1 MREVKEKSPLK
12 ERVGET
18 LKSAPRTASRR
29 GTDAS
34 FQQFRQELR
43 EAAQDGQPEDRYESG
58 KITDTA
64 DHAVRQVSHLAE
76 KAVHKLPKTK
86 SESEART
93 KSVPQHEQP
102 RHPLQPT
109 AAPRE
114 YPLQS
119 QPQGNQSVRESASP
133 IREKPVPPANAQ
145 QPKTREYTPDAK
157 ASVSPSQHSTP
168 RIHENVKAVP
178 AETMPSTTEH
188 SVRKSVSP
196 IKEKPVPPAN
206 APQPKMR
213 EHAPDAKAP
222 VSSSQHATLR
232 IHEKTQNV
240 SAEITPTP
248 TGSAEKHTAAPFEQ
262 SAHHLQMERSAHEQ
276 AFPIKEKPVPPANTP
291 QPKMRE
297 HTPTADAP
305 VHLPQHP
312 ASQIYERPQNVYQLQ
327 TNRSVRELETS
338 VREKPSAS
346 SLREIP
352 AALKPDTT
360 QFALPEIKTKEYIQK
375 KRKKQNLVKEETSS
389 IGNSAADS
397 ETFSPVIR
405 TRETVREQ
413 QKLHVSHRTEPEQPV
428 MPQIRTRKPHPVS
441 LPDNVETAKPD
452 APQPPLPDIKSKQKY
467 IAVQKPA
474 QVTPVQANPQ
484 QAAQKM
490 IQGDMKLC
498 KPLFANE
505 TAPLP
510 TGKNAAPAKPVRVQ
524 KQVRPAVVRKQKIKT
539 ASKAKIKS
547 ATSAGKALPS
557 KASAAAPKQAA
568 TVIRKGQVLRDTAIK
583 TAKVAK
589 EAGRKVLRAIVAA
602 AEKLAAAIGAGG
614 AAAVSVVV
622 VILLVGMLFASP
634 LGILFAGED
643 TGTEIKIPGA
653 VATLNGEFTDE
664 IYRIMEEHPYD
675 ELDMQEGM
683 EAVMLQNWRNVLAV
697 YAVKVSTDEEHGLD
711 VMTMDE
717 EKLQLLREIFFDA
730 NKLEYELTIR
740 TVDGERITTLHIS
753 VQIKDAMQM
762 ADEYSFTAQQR
773 EMLEELLKPDYDDI
787 FLSLI
792 GNYQPDGTPIGPVDI
807 SDIQGTLPDDLDPL
821 RESIILTAYQL
832 LGKVTYFWGGKS
844 LVLGWDSRWGTPTTV
859 TAPGSGSTGKVL
871 PFGLDCSGFVD
882 WTFYNATNGAY
893 LPGRGGGAASQ
904 HGYCTNIAWSDAL
917 PGDLVFYADDSHVGI
932 VCGYDSV
939 GNLLVIHCSGGQNGV
954 VVTGREGFAVAARP
968 DLFSAKN

>member
-12 ERVGET
+12 ERTVKT
-18 LKSAPRTASRR
+18 LKFAPQTAFRR

-34 FQQFRQELR
+34 FQQLRQELR

-64 DHAVRQVSHLAE
+64 DHAVREVRHLAE

-86 SESEART
+86 SEPWQEVGT
-93 KSVPQHEQP
+93 GSVLQHEQP
-102 RHPLQPT
+102 RQPQQPT
-109 AAPRE
+109 AAPKE
-114 YPLQS
+114 YPPAS
-119 QPQGNQSVRESASP
+119 AQPSYPPQVKQSVQEPTSP
-133 IREKPVPPANAQ
+133 IREKPVSPANVQ

-168 RIHENVKAVP
+168 RIHENVKAIP

-188 SVRKSVSP
+188 SVRESVSP
-196 IKEKPVPPAN
+196 IKEKPALPVN

-213 EHAPDAKAP
+213 EYAPNADVP
-222 VSSSQHATLR
+222 VHRPQHPDSR
-232 IHEKTQNV
+232 IHE
-240 SAEITPTP
+240 
-248 TGSAEKHTAAPFEQ
+248 G
-262 SAHHLQMERSAHEQ
+262 
-276 AFPIKEKPVPPANTP
+276 P
-291 QPKMRE
+291 QP
-297 HTPTADAP
+297 
-305 VHLPQHP
+305 VHQP
-312 ASQIYERPQNVYQLQ
+312 Q

-338 VREKPSAS
+338 VREKPAGKARPAEQRSIGQAPASTEPSAPATAPTVQPSARTLPREKTPVS
-346 SLREIP
+346 SLHEQP
-352 AALKPDTT
+352 VTPKTDTT
-360 QFALPEIKTKEYIQK
+360 QFALPAIKTKEYIRK
-375 KRKKQNLVKEETSS
+375 KRQKQNFLKEESS
-389 IGNSAADS
+389 GIENTITDS

-413 QKLHVSHRTEPEQPV
+413 QKLHVSHSTEPEQSAL
-428 MPQIRTRKPHPVS
+428 PQIRTRQPQAASMRANTESVT
-441 LPDNVETAKPD
+441 PDT
-452 APQPPLPDIKSKQKY
+452 PQTLLPDIKSKRKY
-467 IAVQKPA
+467 IAAQQPT

-484 QAAQKM
+484 QAAREM
-490 IQGDMKLC
+490 IQGDIKLC

-539 ASKAKIKS
+539 APKAKIKS
-547 ATSAGKALPS
+547 ATSAGKALPC

-602 AEKLAAAIGAGG
+602 AEKLAAAIGTGG

-643 TGTEIKIPGA
+643 TGTEIKIPDA

-683 EAVMLQNWRNVLAV
+683 EAAMLQNWRNVLAV
-697 YAVKVSTDEEHGLD
+697 YAVKVSTDEEHSLD

-730 NKLEYELTIR
+730 NKLEYELTTR

-762 ADEYSFTAQQR
+762 ANEYGFTAQQR

-792 GNYQPDGTPIGPVDI
+792 GDYQPDGMPIGPVDI

-821 RESIILTAYQL
+821 RESIVLTAYQL

-882 WTFYNATNGAY
+882 WTFYNATSGAY

-968 DLFSAKN
+968 DLFTD

>member
-12 ERVGET
+12 DRAAET
-18 LKSAPRTASRR
+18 LKSAPQTAFRR

-34 FQQFRQELR
+34 FEQLRQELR
-43 EAAQDGQPEDRYESG
+43 DAAQDGQPEDRYESG

-64 DHAVRQVSHLAE
+64 DHAVQEVRHLAE
-76 KAVHKLPKTK
+76 KAAHRLPKTK
-86 SESEART
+86 SEPQREART
-93 KSVPQHEQP
+93 ESVPQHEQP

-109 AAPRE
+109 AAPRD
-114 YPLQS
+114 YPPQS
-119 QPQGNQSVRESASP
+119 QSQGNQSVRESASP
-133 IREKPVPPANAQ
+133 IREKPVSPVNVQ

-168 RIHENVKAVP
+168 LIHENVKAVP

-206 APQPKMR
+206 APQPKIR
-213 EHAPDAKAP
+213 EHAPDADVP
-222 VSSSQHATLR
+222 VHRPQHPDSR
-232 IHEKTQNV
+232 IHE
-240 SAEITPTP
+240 
-248 TGSAEKHTAAPFEQ
+248 G
-262 SAHHLQMERSAHEQ
+262 
-276 AFPIKEKPVPPANTP
+276 P
-291 QPKMRE
+291 QP
-297 HTPTADAP
+297 
-305 VHLPQHP
+305 VHQP
-312 ASQIYERPQNVYQLQ
+312 Q
-327 TNRSVRELETS
+327 TNRSVRELETLVRKKPAGKAKPAEQRPLVQAS
-338 VREKPSAS
+338 SSAEPPAPATASTVPPAARTLPREKPPVS

-352 AALKPDTT
+352 AVLKTDTT
-360 QFALPEIKTKEYIQK
+360 QFALPAIKTKEYIRSRRQK
-375 KRKKQNLVKEETSS
+375 RNFLKEEANS
-389 IGNSAADS
+389 IENITADS
-397 ETFSPVIR
+397 KTFSPVIR

-413 QKLHVSHRTEPEQPV
+413 QKLHVSHSAEQEQPAL
-428 MPQIRTRKPHPVS
+428 PQIRTRQPQTASMPADIEPTKPEV
-441 LPDNVETAKPD
+441 
-452 APQPPLPDIKSKQKY
+452 PQPPLPDIKSKQKY
-467 IAVQKPA
+467 IAAQQPT

-490 IQGDMKLC
+490 IRGNVKLC
-498 KPLFANE
+498 QPVLTNE
-505 TAPLP
+505 TVPVPASR
-510 TGKNAAPAKPVRVQ
+510 NAAPTKPVRVQ
-524 KQVRPAVVRKQKIKT
+524 KQARPAFVKKQKIKT
-539 ASKAKIKS
+539 TSKAKIKS
-547 ATSAGKALPS
+547 VTPTTKALPS
-557 KASAAAPKQAA
+557 KASAAPPKQAA
-568 TVIRKGQVLRDTAIK
+568 TVIRKGQALRDTAIK

-643 TGTEIKIPGA
+643 TGTEIKIPDA

-664 IYRIMEEHPYD
+664 IYRIMEEHSYD

-683 EAVMLQNWRNVLAV
+683 EAAMLQNWRNVLAV

-730 NKLEYELTIR
+730 NKLEYELTTR
-740 TVDGERITTLHIS
+740 TVDGEQITTLHIS
-753 VQIKDAMQM
+753 AQIKDAMQM

-821 RESIILTAYQL
+821 RESIVLTAYQL

-882 WTFYNATNGAY
+882 WTFYNATDSAY

-968 DLFSAKN
+968 DLFTD

>member
-12 ERVGET
+12 ERAAET
-18 LKSAPRTASRR
+18 LKSTPQAAFHR

-34 FQQFRQELR
+34 FQQLRQELR

-64 DHAVRQVSHLAE
+64 DHAVQEARHLAE

-86 SESEART
+86 SE
-93 KSVPQHEQP
+93 PQP
-102 RHPLQPT
+102 D
-109 AAPRE
+109 
-114 YPLQS
+114 YPPQS
-119 QPQGNQSVRESASP
+119 QSQVNTPVRESASP
-133 IREKPVPPANAQ
+133 IREKPVSPVNVQ

-168 RIHENVKAVP
+168 LIHENVKAVP

-360 QFALPEIKTKEYIQK
+360 QFALPEIKTKEYIRSGRQ
-375 KRKKQNLVKEETSS
+375 KQNFLKEEAAGIENIT
-389 IGNSAADS
+389 ADS

-413 QKLHVSHRTEPEQPV
+413 QKLHVSHSAEQEQPAL
-428 MPQIRTRKPHPVS
+428 PQIRTRQPQSVS
-441 LPDNVETAKPD
+441 LPANTEPVTPD
-452 APQPPLPDIKSKQKY
+452 APQPSLPDIKSKQKY
-467 IAVQKPA
+467 IAAQQST

-484 QAAQKM
+484 QAAREM
-490 IQGDMKLC
+490 IQGDIKLC

-539 ASKAKIKS
+539 APKAKIKS
-547 ATSAGKALPS
+547 ATPAAKALPQ
-557 KASAAAPKQAA
+557 KASSAAPKQAA

-589 EAGRKVLRAIVAA
+589 EAGKKVLRAIAAA

-643 TGTEIKIPGA
+643 TGTEIKIPDA

-683 EAVMLQNWRNVLAV
+683 ESAMLQNWRNVLAV

-711 VMTMDE
+711 VITMDE

-730 NKLEYELTIR
+730 NKLVYELTTSI
-740 TVDGERITTLHIS
+740 VDGVQKTLLHIS
-753 VQIKDAMQM
+753 LQIKDAMQM
-762 ADEYSFTAQQR
+762 ADEYGFTAQQR

-792 GNYQPDGTPIGPVDI
+792 GNYQPGGTPIDPIDI

-821 RESIILTAYQL
+821 RETIVLTAYQL

-882 WTFYNATNGAY
+882 WTFYNATSGAY

-968 DLFSAKN
+968 DLFTD

>member
-12 ERVGET
+12 ERTVKT
-18 LKSAPRTASRR
+18 LKSAPQAAFRR

-34 FQQFRQELR
+34 FQQLRQELR
-43 EAAQDGQPEDRYESG
+43 DAAQDGQPEDRYESS

-64 DHAVRQVSHLAE
+64 DHAVQEVRHLAE
-76 KAVHKLPKTK
+76 KAAHRLPKTK
-86 SESEART
+86 SEPQREART
-93 KSVPQHEQP
+93 ESVPQHEQP

-109 AAPRE
+109 AASRE
-114 YPLQS
+114 YPPQS
-119 QPQGNQSVRESASP
+119 QSQGNQSVRESASP
-133 IREKPVPPANAQ
+133 IREKPVPPASD
-145 QPKTREYTPDAK
+145 K
-157 ASVSPSQHSTP
+157 
-168 RIHENVKAVP
+168 
-178 AETMPSTTEH
+178 
-188 SVRKSVSP
+188 
-196 IKEKPVPPAN
+196 
-206 APQPKMR
+206 
-213 EHAPDAKAP
+213 
-222 VSSSQHATLR
+222 
-232 IHEKTQNV
+232 
-240 SAEITPTP
+240 
-248 TGSAEKHTAAPFEQ
+248 
-262 SAHHLQMERSAHEQ
+262 
-276 AFPIKEKPVPPANTP
+276 

-297 HTPTADAP
+297 HTPAADAP
-305 VHLPQHP
+305 VQQSRHP
-312 ASQIYERPQNVYQLQ
+312 ASQIHEKSQVVSCSQVNQP
-327 TNRSVRELETS
+327 VRELRSS
-338 VREKPSAS
+338 VKEKSAVKAKPAERRSLGKAPASTEPSAPATTPTVQLSARTLPREKPIVFSP
-346 SLREIP
+346 REP
-352 AALKPDTT
+352 LATPKTDTT
-360 QFALPEIKTKEYIQK
+360 QFALPEIKTKEYIRK

-389 IGNSAADS
+389 IGNTAADS

-413 QKLHVSHRTEPEQPV
+413 QKLHVSHSAEQEQPAL
-428 MPQIRTRKPHPVS
+428 PQIRTRQPQTASMPADIEPTKPEV
-441 LPDNVETAKPD
+441 
-452 APQPPLPDIKSKQKY
+452 PQPPLPDIKSKQKY
-467 IAVQKPA
+467 IAVQKPT

-490 IQGDMKLC
+490 IQGDIKLC

-524 KQVRPAVVRKQKIKT
+524 KQVRPAVVRTQKIK
-539 ASKAKIKS
+539 AAPKAKIKS
-547 ATSAGKALPS
+547 TTPAAKALPS
-557 KASAAAPKQAA
+557 KASSAAPKQAA

-583 TAKVAK
+583 AAKAAK
-589 EAGRKVLRAIVAA
+589 EAGKKVLRAIVAA

-643 TGTEIKIPGA
+643 TGTEIKIPDA

-664 IYRIMEEHPYD
+664 IYCIMEDHPYD

-683 EAVMLQNWRNVLAV
+683 EAAMLQNWRNVLAV

-711 VMTMDE
+711 VITMDE

-730 NKLEYELTIR
+730 NKLEYELTTR
-740 TVDGERITTLHIS
+740 TVDGERVTTLHIS
-753 VQIKDAMQM
+753 AQIKDAMQM

-792 GNYQPDGTPIGPVDI
+792 GNYQPGGTPIGPVDI

-821 RESIILTAYQL
+821 RESIVLTAYQL

-882 WTFYNATNGAY
+882 WTFYNATSGAY

-904 HGYCTNIAWSDAL
+904 HGYCTNIAWTDAL

-968 DLFSAKN
+968 DLFTD

>member
-12 ERVGET
+12 ARAVET
-18 LKSAPRTASRR
+18 LKSAPQAAFRR
-29 GTDAS
+29 GADAS
-34 FQQFRQELR
+34 FQQLQQELR
-43 EAAQDGQPEDRYESG
+43 EAAQDGQSEDRYESG

-64 DHAVRQVSHLAE
+64 DHAVRQVSRLAE

-86 SESEART
+86 SEPWQEVGT
-93 KSVPQHEQP
+93 GSVLQHEQP
-102 RHPLQPT
+102 RHPQQPT
-109 AAPRE
+109 AASRE
-114 YPLQS
+114 YPPQS
-119 QPQGNQSVRESASP
+119 QSQGNQSVRESASP
-133 IREKPVPPANAQ
+133 IREKPVSPVNVQ

-157 ASVSPSQHSTP
+157 APASPSQYPTS
-168 RIHENVKAVP
+168 E
-178 AETMPSTTEH
+178 
-188 SVRKSVSP
+188 
-196 IKEKPVPPAN
+196 
-206 APQPKMR
+206 
-213 EHAPDAKAP
+213 
-222 VSSSQHATLR
+222 
-232 IHEKTQNV
+232 IHEKPQTV
-240 SAEITPTP
+240 
-248 TGSAEKHTAAPFEQ
+248 HQ
-262 SAHHLQMERSAHEQ
+262 SQ
-276 AFPIKEKPVPPANTP
+276 K
-291 QPKMRE
+291 
-297 HTPTADAP
+297 
-305 VHLPQHP
+305 
-312 ASQIYERPQNVYQLQ
+312 
-327 TNRSVRELETS
+327 NRSVRELETS
-338 VREKPSAS
+338 VREKPAGKARPAEQRSLGQSPASTEPPAPATTPTVQPSARTLPREKTPVS
-346 SLREIP
+346 SLHEQP
-352 AALKPDTT
+352 VTPKTDTT
-360 QFALPEIKTKEYIQK
+360 QFALPAIKTKEYIRK
-375 KRKKQNLVKEETSS
+375 KRQKQNFLKEESSS
-389 IGNSAADS
+389 IENTITDS

-413 QKLHVSHRTEPEQPV
+413 QKLHVSHSAEQEQPAL
-428 MPQIRTRKPHPVS
+428 PQIRTRQPQTASMPADIEPTKPEV
-441 LPDNVETAKPD
+441 
-452 APQPPLPDIKSKQKY
+452 PQPPLPDIKSKQKY
-467 IAVQKPA
+467 IAAQQPT

-484 QAAQKM
+484 QAVRQTGMKAAH
-490 IQGDMKLC
+490 GEPKLC
-498 KPLFANE
+498 QPILANE
-505 TAPLP
+505 TVTMPASRNVTP
-510 TGKNAAPAKPVRVQ
+510 TKPARVQ
-524 KQVRPAVVRKQKIKT
+524 KQARPAFVKKQKIKT
-539 ASKAKIKS
+539 APKAKIKS
-547 ATSAGKALPS
+547 TTPAAKALPS

-583 TAKVAK
+583 AAKIAK
-589 EAGRKVLRAIVAA
+589 EAGKKVLRAIVAA

-643 TGTEIKIPGA
+643 TGTEIKIPDA

-664 IYRIMEEHPYD
+664 IYRIMEDHPYD

-683 EAVMLQNWRNVLAV
+683 EAAMLQNWRNVLAV

-711 VMTMDE
+711 VITMDE

-730 NKLEYELTIR
+730 NKLVYELTTSI
-740 TVDGERITTLHIS
+740 VDGAQKTILHIS
-753 VQIKDAMQM
+753 LQIKDAMQM
-762 ADEYSFTAQQR
+762 ADEYGFTDQQR

-792 GNYQPDGTPIGPVDI
+792 GNYQPDDTPIGPVDI

-821 RESIILTAYQL
+821 RESIVLTAYQL

-882 WTFYNATNGAY
+882 WTFYNATSGAY

-904 HGYCTNIAWSDAL
+904 HGYCTNLAWSDAL

-968 DLFSAKN
+968 DLFTD

>member
-12 ERVGET
+12 DRAAET
-18 LKSAPRTASRR
+18 LKSAPQAAFLR

-34 FQQFRQELR
+34 FQQLRQELR
-43 EAAQDGQPEDRYESG
+43 GAAQDGQPEDRYESS

-64 DHAVRQVSHLAE
+64 DHAVQEARHLAE

-86 SESEART
+86 SEPQREART
-93 KSVPQHEQP
+93 ESVLQHEQP
-102 RHPLQPT
+102 RHPRQPT

-114 YPLQS
+114 YPPQS
-119 QPQGNQSVRESASP
+119 QSQGNQSVRESASP
-133 IREKPVPPANAQ
+133 IREKPVSPASD
-145 QPKTREYTPDAK
+145 K
-157 ASVSPSQHSTP
+157 
-168 RIHENVKAVP
+168 
-178 AETMPSTTEH
+178 
-188 SVRKSVSP
+188 
-196 IKEKPVPPAN
+196 
-206 APQPKMR
+206 
-213 EHAPDAKAP
+213 
-222 VSSSQHATLR
+222 
-232 IHEKTQNV
+232 
-240 SAEITPTP
+240 
-248 TGSAEKHTAAPFEQ
+248 
-262 SAHHLQMERSAHEQ
+262 
-276 AFPIKEKPVPPANTP
+276 

-305 VHLPQHP
+305 VQQSRHP
-312 ASQIYERPQNVYQLQ
+312 ASQIHEKSQVVS
-327 TNRSVRELETS
+327 RSQVNQPVRELWSS
-338 VREKPSAS
+338 VKEKSAVKAKPAEQRLLGQAPAITEPSVPATAPTVQPSARTLPREKPIVFSP
-346 SLREIP
+346 REP
-352 AALKPDTT
+352 LATPKPDAT
-360 QFALPEIKTKEYIQK
+360 QFALPAIKTKEYIRK
-375 KRKKQNLVKEETSS
+375 NRKKQNLLKEEASS
-389 IGNSAADS
+389 IENTIADS

-413 QKLHVSHRTEPEQPV
+413 QKLHVSHSAEQEQPAL
-428 MPQIRTRKPHPVS
+428 PQIRTRQPHPVS

-452 APQPPLPDIKSKQKY
+452 APQPSLPDIKSKRKY
-467 IAVQKPA
+467 IAAQQPT

-490 IQGDMKLC
+490 ILGSAKLC
-498 KPLFANE
+498 QPALTNE
-505 TAPLP
+505 TVPVPASR
-510 TGKNAAPAKPVRVQ
+510 NAAPTKPVRVQ
-524 KQVRPAVVRKQKIKT
+524 KQARPAFVKKQKIKT
-539 ASKAKIKS
+539 TSKAKIKS
-547 ATSAGKALPS
+547 VTPTTKALPS
-557 KASAAAPKQAA
+557 KASATALEQAVTA
-568 TVIRKGQVLRDTAIK
+568 IRKGQALRDTAIK
-583 TAKVAK
+583 TARAAK
-589 EAGRKVLRAIVAA
+589 EAGKKVLRAIAAA

-643 TGTEIKIPGA
+643 TGTEIKIPDA

-664 IYRIMEEHPYD
+664 IYRIMEGNPYD
-675 ELDMQEGM
+675 ALDMQEGM
-683 EAVMLQNWRNVLAV
+683 EAAMLQNWRNVLAV

-730 NKLEYELTIR
+730 NKLEYELTTR
-740 TVDGERITTLHIS
+740 TVDGERITTLHIYA
-753 VQIKDAMQM
+753 QIKDAMQM

-792 GNYQPDGTPIGPVDI
+792 GNYQPGGTPIGPVDI

-821 RESIILTAYQL
+821 RESIVLTAYQL

-882 WTFYNATNGAY
+882 WTFYNATDGAY

-968 DLFSAKN
+968 DLFTD

>member
-12 ERVGET
+12 ARAVET
-18 LKSAPRTASRR
+18 LKSAPQAAFRR

-34 FQQFRQELR
+34 FQQLRQELR
-43 EAAQDGQPEDRYESG
+43 DAAQDGKSDDRYESS

-64 DHAVRQVSHLAE
+64 DHAVQEARHLAE
-76 KAVHKLPKTK
+76 KAVHKLPKPK
-86 SESEART
+86 AESEART
-93 KSVPQHEQP
+93 KSVPQHERPQP
-102 RHPLQPT
+102 QHST
-109 AAPRE
+109 TEPRE
-114 YPLQS
+114 YPPQS

-133 IREKPVPPANAQ
+133 IREKPVSPASD
-145 QPKTREYTPDAK
+145 K
-157 ASVSPSQHSTP
+157 
-168 RIHENVKAVP
+168 
-178 AETMPSTTEH
+178 
-188 SVRKSVSP
+188 
-196 IKEKPVPPAN
+196 
-206 APQPKMR
+206 
-213 EHAPDAKAP
+213 
-222 VSSSQHATLR
+222 
-232 IHEKTQNV
+232 
-240 SAEITPTP
+240 
-248 TGSAEKHTAAPFEQ
+248 
-262 SAHHLQMERSAHEQ
+262 
-276 AFPIKEKPVPPANTP
+276 

-305 VHLPQHP
+305 VQQSRHP
-312 ASQIYERPQNVYQLQ
+312 ASEIYEKPQAVHHAQVNRP
-327 TNRSVRELETS
+327 VRELETS
-338 VREKPSAS
+338 VREKPAVKAKPAEQRSLGQSPAITEPDVPATTPTTPPAVPPSARTLPKEKTPFS
-346 SLREIP
+346 SLREPP

-360 QFALPEIKTKEYIQK
+360 QFALPEIKTKEYIQS
-375 KRKKQNLVKEETSS
+375 RQQKQNFLKEEATG
-389 IGNSAADS
+389 IENITADS
-397 ETFSPVIR
+397 ETFLPAVR

-413 QKLHVSHRTEPEQPV
+413 QKLHVSHSVEQEQPAL
-428 MPQIRTRKPHPVS
+428 PQIRTRQPQSVS
-441 LPDNVETAKPD
+441 LPANTELVTPD
-452 APQPPLPDIKSKQKY
+452 APQPSLPDIKSKRKY
-467 IAVQKPA
+467 IAAQQPT

-484 QAAQKM
+484 QVVRQTGRKAMHGKQ
-490 IQGDMKLC
+490 KLC
-498 KPLFANE
+498 QPAVTNE
-505 TAPLP
+505 TVTVPM
-510 TGKNAAPAKPVRVQ
+510 NRNVAPAKPARVQ
-524 KQVRPAVVRKQKIKT
+524 KQARPAFVKKQKIKT
-539 ASKAKIKS
+539 APKAKIKFTTP
-547 ATSAGKALPS
+547 AAKALPS
-557 KASAAAPKQAA
+557 KASTAPPKQAA
-568 TVIRKGQVLRDTAIK
+568 TVIRKGQLLRDTAIK
-583 TAKVAK
+583 TAKAAK
-589 EAGRKVLRAIVAA
+589 EAGKKVLRAIAAA

-643 TGTEIKIPGA
+643 TGTEIKIPDA

-664 IYRIMEEHPYD
+664 IYRIMEDHPYD
-675 ELDMQEGM
+675 ELDMQKGM
-683 EAVMLQNWRNVLAV
+683 EAAMLQNWRNVLAV
-697 YAVKVSTDEEHGLD
+697 YAVKVSTDEEHGRD

-730 NKLEYELTIR
+730 NKLEYELTTR

-792 GNYQPDGTPIGPVDI
+792 GNYQPGGTPIGPVDI
-807 SDIQGTLPDDLDPL
+807 SDIQGTLPDELDPL
-821 RESIILTAYQL
+821 RESIVLTAYQL

-859 TAPGSGSTGKVL
+859 TASGSGSTGKVL

-904 HGYCTNIAWSDAL
+904 HGYCTNIAWADAL

-968 DLFSAKN
+968 DLFTD

>member
-12 ERVGET
+12 ERTVKT
-18 LKSAPRTASRR
+18 LKSAPQAAFRR

-34 FQQFRQELR
+34 FQQLRQELR
-43 EAAQDGQPEDRYESG
+43 DAAQGGQPEDRYESS

-64 DHAVRQVSHLAE
+64 DHAVQEVRHLAE
-76 KAVHKLPKTK
+76 KAAHRLPKTK
-86 SESEART
+86 SEPQREART
-93 KSVPQHEQP
+93 ESVPQHEQP

-109 AAPRE
+109 AASRE
-114 YPLQS
+114 YPPQS
-119 QPQGNQSVRESASP
+119 QSQGNQSVRESASP
-133 IREKPVPPANAQ
+133 IREKPVPPASD
-145 QPKTREYTPDAK
+145 K
-157 ASVSPSQHSTP
+157 
-168 RIHENVKAVP
+168 
-178 AETMPSTTEH
+178 
-188 SVRKSVSP
+188 
-196 IKEKPVPPAN
+196 
-206 APQPKMR
+206 
-213 EHAPDAKAP
+213 
-222 VSSSQHATLR
+222 
-232 IHEKTQNV
+232 
-240 SAEITPTP
+240 
-248 TGSAEKHTAAPFEQ
+248 
-262 SAHHLQMERSAHEQ
+262 
-276 AFPIKEKPVPPANTP
+276 

-297 HTPTADAP
+297 HTPAADAP
-305 VHLPQHP
+305 VQQSRHP
-312 ASQIYERPQNVYQLQ
+312 ASQIHEKSQVVSCSQVNQP
-327 TNRSVRELETS
+327 VRELRSS
-338 VREKPSAS
+338 VKEKSAVKAKPAERRSLGKAPASTEPSAPATTPTVQPSARTLPREKPIVFSP
-346 SLREIP
+346 REP
-352 AALKPDTT
+352 LATPKTDTT
-360 QFALPEIKTKEYIQK
+360 QFALPEIKTKEYIRK

-389 IGNSAADS
+389 IGNTAADS

-413 QKLHVSHRTEPEQPV
+413 QKLHVSHSAEQEQPAL
-428 MPQIRTRKPHPVS
+428 PQIRTRQPQTASMPADIEPTKPEV
-441 LPDNVETAKPD
+441 
-452 APQPPLPDIKSKQKY
+452 PQPPLPDIKSKQKY
-467 IAVQKPA
+467 IAVQKPT

-490 IQGDMKLC
+490 IQGDIKLC

-524 KQVRPAVVRKQKIKT
+524 KQVRPAVVRTQKIK
-539 ASKAKIKS
+539 AAPKAKIKG
-547 ATSAGKALPS
+547 ATPAAKALPS
-557 KASAAAPKQAA
+557 KASAAPPKQAA

-583 TAKVAK
+583 AAKAAK
-589 EAGRKVLRAIVAA
+589 EAGKKVLRAIVAA

-643 TGTEIKIPGA
+643 TGTEIKIPDA

-664 IYRIMEEHPYD
+664 IYCIMEDHPYD

-683 EAVMLQNWRNVLAV
+683 EAAMLQNWRNVLAV

-711 VMTMDE
+711 VITMDE

-730 NKLEYELTIR
+730 NKLEYELTTR
-740 TVDGERITTLHIS
+740 TVDGERVTTLHIS
-753 VQIKDAMQM
+753 AQIKDAMQM

-792 GNYQPDGTPIGPVDI
+792 GNYQPGGTPIGPVDI

-821 RESIILTAYQL
+821 RESIVLTAYQL

-882 WTFYNATNGAY
+882 WTFYNGTNGAY

-968 DLFSAKN
+968 DLFTD

>member
-1 MREVKEKSPLK
+1 MREVKEKSSLK
-12 ERVGET
+12 ARAVET
-18 LKSAPRTASRR
+18 LKSAPQAAFRR

-34 FQQFRQELR
+34 FQQLRQELR

-64 DHAVRQVSHLAE
+64 DHAVQEVRHLAE
-76 KAVHKLPKTK
+76 KAAHRLPKTK
-86 SESEART
+86 SEPQREART
-93 KSVPQHEQP
+93 ESNPQHEQSRQP
-102 RHPLQPT
+102 QQPT
-109 AAPRE
+109 VAPKE
-114 YPLQS
+114 YPPASARPSYPPQS
-119 QPQGNQSVRESASP
+119 QPQVSRSVRESASP

-145 QPKTREYTPDAK
+145 QPKTRVYTPDAK
-157 ASVSPSQHSTP
+157 APASPSQYPTP
-168 RIHENVKAVP
+168 RIHENAKAVS
-178 AETMPSTTEH
+178 AETMPSTMEH
-188 SVRKSVSP
+188 SVRESASS
-196 IKEKPVPPAN
+196 IKEKTIPPTN
-206 APQPKMR
+206 P
-213 EHAPDAKAP
+213 
-222 VSSSQHATLR
+222 
-232 IHEKTQNV
+232 
-240 SAEITPTP
+240 
-248 TGSAEKHTAAPFEQ
+248 
-262 SAHHLQMERSAHEQ
+262 
-276 AFPIKEKPVPPANTP
+276 P

-305 VHLPQHP
+305 VQQPKHL
-312 ASQIYERPQNVYQLQ
+312 ASQIHKKPQAVHHAQV
-327 TNRSVRELETS
+327 NRSVRELETS
-338 VREKPSAS
+338 VREKPAGKARPAEQRSLGQSPASTEPSAPATTPTVQPSARTLPREKPIVS
-346 SLREIP
+346 SPREP
-352 AALKPDTT
+352 LATPKPDTT
-360 QFALPEIKTKEYIQK
+360 QFALPAIKTKEYIRK
-375 KRKKQNLVKEETSS
+375 KRKKQKLFKEETSS
-389 IGNSAADS
+389 IENAAADS

-413 QKLHVSHRTEPEQPV
+413 QKLHVSHSAEQAQPV
-428 MPQIRTRKPHPVS
+428 MPQIRMRQPQAASMRANTESVT
-441 LPDNVETAKPD
+441 PDT
-452 APQPPLPDIKSKQKY
+452 PQTLLPDIKSKQKY
-467 IAVQKPA
+467 IAAQQPT

-484 QAAQKM
+484 QAAREM
-490 IQGDMKLC
+490 IQGDIKLC
-498 KPLFANE
+498 KPALTNE
-505 TAPLP
+505 TVPVPASR
-510 TGKNAAPAKPVRVQ
+510 NVAPAKPVRVQ
-524 KQVRPAVVRKQKIKT
+524 KQARPAFVKKQKIKT
-539 ASKAKIKS
+539 APNAKIKS
-547 ATSAGKALPS
+547 ATPAAKALPS
-557 KASAAAPKQAA
+557 KASAAPPKQAT

-583 TAKVAK
+583 AAKAAK
-589 EAGRKVLRAIVAA
+589 EAGKKVLRAIVAA
-602 AEKLAAAIGAGG
+602 AEKLVAAIGAGG
-614 AAAVSVVV
+614 AVAVSVVV

-643 TGTEIKIPGA
+643 TGTEIKIPDA

-683 EAVMLQNWRNVLAV
+683 ETAMLQNWRNVLAV

-730 NKLEYELTIR
+730 NKLEYELTTR
-740 TVDGERITTLHIS
+740 TVDGEQITTLHIS
-753 VQIKDAMQM
+753 AQIKDAMQM

-821 RESIILTAYQL
+821 RESIVLTAYQL

-882 WTFYNATNGAY
+882 WTFYNATDGAY

-968 DLFSAKN
+968 DLFTD